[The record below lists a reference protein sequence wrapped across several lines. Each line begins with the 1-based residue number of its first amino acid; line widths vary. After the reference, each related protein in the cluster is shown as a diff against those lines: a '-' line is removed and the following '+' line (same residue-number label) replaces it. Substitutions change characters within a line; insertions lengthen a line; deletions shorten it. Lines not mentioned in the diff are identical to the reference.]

1 MPESSLPMLLVS
13 VGGKKCVCIAAG
25 IVGESESWD
34 GSENRYYS
42 IPRRTPSLPLICT
55 GNDNKRTTHG
65 LLAAAITRCAA
76 SSTARGSAA
85 RGGLGAGPGRAHC
98 ARVAAG
104 GASARAALP
113 GQRQRRWWL
122 RGVSAVAGETRP
134 RAGGEGAGRR
144 ERALLQRSPGD
155 RGRLR
160 TGGSGRERPAG
171 LPDLA
176 PPLVGPRP
184 PAPRRPGAGPSSG
197 VGAPEGPVR
206 GGCVLAGCDG

>member
-1 MPESSLPMLLVS
+1 MPVYRILVKTDILLKIERDIWIKVLEQIAFFCKGSVNCQSNVMPESSLPMLLVS

-113 GQRQRRWWL
+113 GQR
-122 RGVSAVAGETRP
+122 
-134 RAGGEGAGRR
+134 
-144 ERALLQRSPGD
+144 
-155 RGRLR
+155 
-160 TGGSGRERPAG
+160 
-171 LPDLA
+171 
-176 PPLVGPRP
+176 
-184 PAPRRPGAGPSSG
+184 
-197 VGAPEGPVR
+197 
-206 GGCVLAGCDG
+206 